1 MRPRASILITVLSLL
16 ALAGLACGLGTPAA
30 PQSTQAGPAPAVLP
44 TAAPAGSTA
53 DLARA
58 TVQILALQTVGDSY
72 EVLWSGSG
80 TIIRADGLILT
91 NGHVV
96 DDRLAEYEF
105 LGVAITDRTDEPP
118 DLLYR
123 AEIAS
128 ADYSLDLA
136 VIRITADIDG
146 RPVEPR
152 LPAIAV
158 GDSDRVEIGDH
169 LRVLGYPGIGGETI
183 TYTEGAVSG
192 FTSER
197 AVDGRA
203 WIKTDATIAGGNSG
217 GMAVNAAGE
226 LIGIPTRA
234 SAGETDGDIVDCRPV
249 VDTNR
254 DGQIDESD
262 TCVPIGGFIN
272 GLRPVNLARPL
283 IAAAEGGEPYAAAPL
298 APPPAGG
305 YDLSDTYF
313 HDLVF
318 SDGVSQDD
326 EPKDLWYALPGGA
339 TELCAFWDY
348 EGMTDGMRWSAYW
361 FINGKLDEGGSYL
374 DELWDGAS
382 AGNWWVCVLN
392 ESGLDDGLYELVL
405 EVESEYML
413 ADSIFVGGDHALVD
427 FTVVNDSAEMVC
439 YAYIAPSQA
448 ENWGQDRLA
457 SEESV
462 SPGGSREFQFA
473 SGSYDVL
480 LADCDG
486 KTLLEQYDID
496 LAQERTLRFS
506 GSG

>member
-1 MRPRASILITVLSLL
+1 MGTRTSIVITVSGML
-16 ALAGLACGLGTPAA
+16 ALAGLACSLGGSAGVP
-30 PQSTQAGPAPAVLP
+30 PTQAGPAPAALP
-44 TAAPAGSTA
+44 TAASAGSTA

-58 TVQILALQTVGDSY
+58 TVQILALQTVGDRY
-72 EVLWSGSG
+72 EVVWSGSG

-96 DDRLAEYEF
+96 DDRLSEYEF
-105 LGVAITDRTDEPP
+105 LGVAITNRTDEAPE
-118 DLLYR
+118 LLYR
-123 AEIAS
+123 AEIAA

-136 VIRITADIDG
+136 VIRIVSDLDG
-146 RPVEPR
+146 LPVEVT
-152 LPAIAV
+152 LPALAV

-169 LRVLGYPGIGGETI
+169 VRVLGYPGIGGETI
-183 TYTEGAVSG
+183 TFTEGAVSG

-197 AVDGRA
+197 AVEGRA

-234 SAGETDGDIVDCRPV
+234 SAGETEGDIVDCRPV

-254 DGQIDESD
+254 DGLIDDSD

-283 IAAAEGGEPYAAAPL
+283 IAAAERGEPYAAAPL
-298 APPPAGG
+298 APPPSGG
-305 YDLSDTYF
+305 YDLADTYF
-313 HDLVF
+313 YDLVF
-318 SDGVSQDD
+318 SDGVSEDD
-326 EPKDLWYALPGGA
+326 RPKDLWYALPGGTA
-339 TELCAFWDY
+339 ELCAFWDY

-374 DELWDGAS
+374 DELWDGGL

-392 ESGLDDGLYELVL
+392 EGGLDDGLYELVL

-413 ADSIFVGGDHALVD
+413 ADSIFVGGDHTVVD
-427 FTVVNDSAEMVC
+427 FTLVNDSGEKVC

-448 ENWGQDRLA
+448 ENWGQDRLG
-457 SEESV
+457 SEEAV
-462 SPGGSREFQFA
+462 PPGERREFQFA
-473 SGSYDVL
+473 SGTYDAL

-486 KTLLEQYDID
+486 NTLLEQYDID
-496 LAQERTLRFS
+496 LARERTLRFS

>member
-1 MRPRASILITVLSLL
+1 
-16 ALAGLACGLGTPAA
+16 
-30 PQSTQAGPAPAVLP
+30 
-44 TAAPAGSTA
+44 
-53 DLARA
+53 
-58 TVQILALQTVGDSY
+58 
-72 EVLWSGSG
+72 
-80 TIIRADGLILT
+80 
-91 NGHVV
+91 
-96 DDRLAEYEF
+96 
-105 LGVAITDRTDEPP
+105 
-118 DLLYR
+118 
-123 AEIAS
+123 
-128 ADYSLDLA
+128 
-136 VIRITADIDG
+136 
-146 RPVEPR
+146 
-152 LPAIAV
+152 
-158 GDSDRVEIGDH
+158 
-169 LRVLGYPGIGGETI
+169 LGYPGIGGETI
-183 TYTEGAVSG
+183 TFTEGAVSG

-197 AVDGRA
+197 AVEGRA

-254 DGQIDESD
+254 DGLIDDND

-283 IAAAEGGEPYAAAPL
+283 IAAAESGETYTAAPL

-313 HDLVF
+313 RSLIF
-318 SDGVSQDD
+318 SDGVSDD
-326 EPKDLWYALPGGA
+326 DQPKDLWYALPGGA
-339 TELCAFWDY
+339 PELCAFWDY

-361 FINGKLDEGGSYL
+361 FVNGELDEGGSYL

-382 AGNWWVCVLN
+382 TGNWWVCVLN
-392 ESGLDDGLYELVL
+392 ESGLNDGLYELVL

-413 ADSIFVGGDHALVD
+413 ADSIFVGGDHSLVD
-427 FTVVNDSAEMVC
+427 FTLVNDSGEKVC

-448 ENWGQDRLA
+448 ENWGQDRLG

-462 SPGGSREFQFA
+462 SPGERREFQFA
-473 SGSYDVL
+473 SGTYDAL

-486 KTLLEQYDID
+486 KTLMEKYGID
-496 LAQERTLRFS
+496 LARERMLRLG

>member
-1 MRPRASILITVLSLL
+1 MGTRTRIVIAVAGAL
-16 ALAGLACGLGTPAA
+16 ALAGLACGLGAPAA
-30 PQSTQAGPAPAVLP
+30 PGSTQPAQAP
-44 TAAPAGSTA
+44 AAPAGSTA

-58 TVQILALQTVGDSY
+58 TVQILALQTAGDSY
-72 EVLWSGSG
+72 EVVWSGSG
-80 TIIRADGLILT
+80 TIIRRDGLILT

-96 DDRLAEYEF
+96 DDRLSEYEF

-128 ADYSLDLA
+128 ADYALDLA
-136 VIRITADIDG
+136 VIRIIADIDG
-146 RPVEPR
+146 RPVTPE

-197 AVDGRA
+197 AVEGRA

-234 SAGETDGDIVDCRPV
+234 SAGGSEGEIVDCRPV

-254 DGQIDESD
+254 DGVIDDND

-283 IAAAEGGEPYAAAPL
+283 IAAAESGEPYAAAPL
-298 APPPAGG
+298 APPPSGG
-305 YDLSDTYF
+305 YDLTETYF
-313 HDLVF
+313 TSLVF
-318 SDGVSQDD
+318 SDGVSEDD
-326 EPKDLWYALPGGA
+326 RPKDLWHALPGGTA
-339 TELCAFWDY
+339 ELCAFWDY
-348 EGMTDGMRWSAYW
+348 EGMTNGMRWSAYW
-361 FINGKLDEGGSYL
+361 FVNGELDEGGSYL
-374 DELWDGAS
+374 DEMWDGGG

-392 ESGLDDGLYELVL
+392 EGGLDDGLYELVL

-427 FTVVNDSAEMVC
+427 FTLVNDSGERVC

-448 ENWGQDRLA
+448 ENWGQDRLGR
-457 SEESV
+457 EESV
-462 SPGGSREFQFA
+462 LPGESRVFQFA
-473 SGSYDVL
+473 SGAYDAL

-486 KTLLEQYDID
+486 KTLLEQYGID
-496 LAQERTLRFS
+496 LARERTLSLSSS
-506 GSG
+506 G